1 MAAIDALALSGGRS
15 LCVRRWPG
23 EGVPIVL
30 LHGLLDSS
38 EGWNDV
44 CTDLAHPCF
53 AFDVPGFGRSDAPS
67 RGSLA
72 GYAADV
78 AEGLRAL
85 GLERFVLVGHSLGGA
100 IAAAL
105 AEILPEQVAALVLL
119 APAGFGRIHLAE
131 AISIPGVR
139 ELTALALPSLLSSRL
154 AVTAGYVTMV
164 SNGMLPERD
173 VVDRVVD
180 RGSMLAA
187 GAREG
192 TRAIVAAGRS
202 RRAFHRR
209 GLDYLGP
216 VYAVWGDRDRL
227 VPSSHADGV
236 RAALPQAR
244 VELWPGMAHH
254 FQRERRREL
263 LALIARA
270 CAVAAA
276 EPAVAPGTPAR
287 HAA

>member
-1 MAAIDALALSGGRS
+1 MP
-15 LCVRRWPG
+15 V
-23 EGVPIVL
+23 VL

-44 CTDLAHPCF
+44 CAGLPNPSY
-53 AFDVPGFGRSDAPS
+53 AFDVPGFGRSEAPA
-67 RGSLA
+67 RGSLP

-78 AEGLRAL
+78 ADGVRML
-85 GLERFVLVGHSLGGA
+85 GLDRFVLVGHSLGGA
-100 IAAAL
+100 IATAL
-105 AEILPEQVAALVLL
+105 AELLPDRVAALVLL

-131 AISIPGVR
+131 AISVPGMR
-139 ELTALALPSLLSSRL
+139 QLTQLALPALLSSRL

-164 SNGMLPERD
+164 SNGIAPERA

-180 RGSMLAA
+180 RGGALAA

-209 GLDYLGP
+209 GVDYRGP
-216 VYAVWGDRDRL
+216 VFAVWGDRDRL
-227 VPSSHADGV
+227 VPSAHAEGV

-244 VELWPGMAHH
+244 IELWEGIAHH
-254 FQRERRREL
+254 FQRERRREVL
-263 LALIARA
+263 ELIARA
-270 CAVAAA
+270 SAAA
-276 EPAVAPGTPAR
+276 RSRRALASGPRELK
-287 HAA
+287 AA